1 MPITALSQTVVRA
14 LGSSQ
19 VLTTPVSLV
28 KELVENA
35 LDAHA
40 SSIAVEISS
49 NTLDC
54 IQVKDNGHGIAPED
68 REDVA
73 KRHFTSKIRDMT
85 ELKELG
91 GRYLGFRGE
100 ALASAAELV
109 GGLEIVTRIDG
120 EIAACKLFIGRTG
133 QVLRYVHVNV
143 LVLSEV
149 DSSATDKRR
158 PATLQAPPFASQS
171 FFKTYLCARKSH

>member
-1 MPITALSQTVVRA
+1 MPITALTQSVVRA

-35 LDAHA
+35 LDARA
-40 SSIAVEISS
+40 SSIVVEISS

-68 REDVA
+68 RENVA
-73 KRHFTSKIRDMT
+73 KRHFTSKIRDMA
-85 ELKELG
+85 ELRELG

-100 ALASAAELV
+100 ALASAAELAAS
-109 GGLEIVTRIDG
+109 LELATRIEG
-120 EIAACKLFIGRTG
+120 ERAACKMIIGRAG
-133 QVLRYVHVNV
+133 QVLRYIC
-143 LVLSEV
+143 
-149 DSSATDKRR
+149 
-158 PATLQAPPFASQS
+158 F
-171 FFKTYLCARKSH
+171 